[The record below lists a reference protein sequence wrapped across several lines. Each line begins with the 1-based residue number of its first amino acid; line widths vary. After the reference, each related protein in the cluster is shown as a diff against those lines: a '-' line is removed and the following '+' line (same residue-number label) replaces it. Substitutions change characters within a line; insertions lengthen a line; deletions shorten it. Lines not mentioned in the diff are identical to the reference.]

1 MRVISGKFKSK
12 RFYPP
17 KNLPV
22 RPTTDQAKESLFNIL
37 NNHFYFEN
45 LDVLDLFSG
54 TGSMSYEFLSHE
66 VNSVI
71 SIDANY
77 NCVAYQKKQK
87 AELKVNNFTIFKN
100 DVFKGLVKLS
110 SKFDVIFAD
119 PPYDLKNILDI
130 PDAVFKEDLMKEDA
144 WLIVE
149 HSKHT
154 IFDHPRFVEHR
165 EYGGVNFSIFK

>member
-1 MRVISGKFKSK
+1 MRIISGKFKSM
-12 RFYPP
+12 RFHPP

-37 NNHFYFEN
+37 NNNFYFED

-66 VNSVI
+66 VKSVI
-71 SIDANY
+71 SIDGNY
-77 NCVAYQKKQK
+77 NCVAYQKQQK
-87 AELKVNNFTIFKN
+87 RELKVDNFTIFKN
-100 DVFKGLVKLS
+100 DVFRGLTKLS
-110 SKFDVIFAD
+110 SKFDIIFAD

-130 PDAVFKEDLMKEDA
+130 PEAIFKQDIMKEDA

-154 IFDHPRFVEHR
+154 KFDHPRFVEHR

>member
-1 MRVISGKFKSK
+1 MRVISGKFKGR
-12 RFYPP
+12 RFNPP
-17 KNLPV
+17 KSLPV

-37 NNHFYFEN
+37 NNNFYFED

-54 TGSMSYEFLSHE
+54 TGSMSYEFLSRE
-66 VNSVI
+66 VKSVI
-71 SIDANY
+71 SIDGNY
-77 NCVAYQKKQK
+77 NCIAYQKKQK
-87 AELKVNNFTIFKN
+87 AELNVDNYTPFKN
-100 DVFKGLVKLS
+100 DVFRGLEKLS
-110 SKFDVIFAD
+110 TKFDIIFAD

-130 PDAVFKEDLMKEDA
+130 PEAVFNKNLMNEGA

-154 IFDHPRFVEHR
+154 RFDHPRFIEHR